1 MFDGFTWEHL
11 WLLIG
16 FGGQALFTS
25 RMLVQWWASEQAGR
39 SVVPLSFWWLSVIG
53 GAVLLMYALY
63 RRDPVIISGQA
74 LGLIV
79 YVRNLYL
86 IFDEKRRPA
95 ETTPDGANEP
105 PATK

>member
-1 MFDGFTWEHL
+1 MFDWLTWENV
-11 WLLIG
+11 WILIG
-16 FGGQALFTS
+16 FGGQAVFMS

-39 SVVPLSFWWLSVIG
+39 SVVPVAFWWLSVLG
-53 GAVLLMYALY
+53 GTILLTYAIY
-63 RRDPVIISGQA
+63 KRDPVFISGQA

-86 IFDEKRRPA
+86 IFA
-95 ETTPDGANEP
+95 ERSRSGDTDP

>member
-1 MFDGFTWEHL
+1 MFDWLTWEHI
-11 WLLIG
+11 WILIG
-16 FGGQALFTS
+16 FGGQAVFTS

-39 SVVPLSFWWLSVIG
+39 SVVPLAFWWLSVIG
-53 GAVLLMYALY
+53 GTILLLYAIY
-63 RRDPVIISGQA
+63 RKDPVIISGQA

-86 IFDEKRRPA
+86 IFA
-95 ETTPDGANEP
+95 ERSPSQDQDP

>member
-1 MFDGFTWEHL
+1 MFDWFTWEHA
-11 WLLIG
+11 WILIG
-16 FGGQALFTS
+16 FGGQAVFTS
-25 RMLVQWWASEQAGR
+25 RMLVQWWASEQVGR
-39 SVVPLSFWWLSVIG
+39 SVVPIAFWWLSVIG
-53 GAVLLMYALY
+53 GTILLLYAIY

-86 IFDEKRRPA
+86 IFA
-95 ETTPDGANEP
+95 ERSRSGDGDP

>member
-1 MFDGFTWEHL
+1 MFDWLTWEHV
-11 WLLIG
+11 WILIG
-16 FGGQALFTS
+16 FGGQAVFTS

-39 SVVPLSFWWLSVIG
+39 SVVPLSFWWLSVFG
-53 GAVLLMYALY
+53 GAILLLYALY

-86 IFDEKRRPA
+86 IFAERSRSDER
-95 ETTPDGANEP
+95 DP

>member
-1 MFDGFTWEHL
+1 M
-11 WLLIG
+11 
-16 FGGQALFTS
+16 S

-39 SVVPLSFWWLSVIG
+39 SVVPVAFWWLSVLG
-53 GAVLLMYALY
+53 GTILLTYAVYK
-63 RRDPVIISGQA
+63 RDPVFISGQA

-86 IFDEKRRPA
+86 IFA
-95 ETTPDGANEP
+95 ERSRSGDTTP

>member
-1 MFDGFTWEHL
+1 MLDWLTWEHI
-11 WLLIG
+11 WILIG
-16 FGGQALFTS
+16 FGGQAVFTS

-39 SVVPLSFWWLSVIG
+39 SVVPLAFWWLSVIG
-53 GAVLLMYALY
+53 GTILLFYAIY
-63 RRDPVIISGQA
+63 RKDPVIISGQA

-86 IFDEKRRPA
+86 IFA
-95 ETTPDGANEP
+95 ERSRSQDQDP